1 MPGREAGHPL
11 GTRMIR
17 FIATRLVGMVLVLI
31 VVSLVTFLI
40 FQAVPLL
47 AKASPVYYYIGK
59 APATP
64 ELLRSLTHRFGFDQP
79 LPVQYWSFLAGI
91 FGKNITDGTSA
102 PVPCPFP
109 CFGYSFRRNELV
121 STLIVQALPVTI
133 SLCVGAALLWLI
145 GGLAIGTASGLRP
158 GSFIDR
164 AGMTTALGAVSL
176 PIFFTGPVALLL
188 FVYTLNWIP
197 EGQGYVPITQNVG
210 GWFLSLILPW
220 LCLAFL
226 FAALYARL
234 TRANVLETM
243 NEDYIRTA
251 RAKGLDRR
259 TIIVKH
265 GLRSALTPIVTI
277 FGIDIGTLIGTTI
290 ITETVFNL
298 RGLGAL
304 SIQAIS
310 NQDLPVL
317 LGVTV
322 VAALALVVANFIVD
336 LLYAVIDPRVTV

>member
-1 MPGREAGHPL
+1 
-11 GTRMIR
+11 MIR
-17 FIATRLVGMVLVLI
+17 FIVSRLIGMVLVLI

-47 AKASPVYYYIGK
+47 SKSSPVYYYIGK

-64 ELLRSLTHRFGFDQP
+64 ELLKSLTHRFGFDQP
-79 LPVQYWSFLAGI
+79 LPAQYWSYLAGF
-91 FGKNITDGTSA
+91 FGKTITDGTST
-102 PVPCPFP
+102 PVACHFP

-121 STLIVQALPVTI
+121 STLIAQALPVTI
-133 SLCVGAALLWLI
+133 SLCVGAAILWLL
-145 GGLAIGTASGLRP
+145 GGLVIGTLSGLKP
-158 GSFIDR
+158 GSFTDR
-164 AGMTTALGAVSL
+164 AGMTGALAAVSL

-188 FVYTLNWIP
+188 FVYTLGWLPDN
-197 EGQGYVPITQNVG
+197 GGYVDIWVDPVK
-210 GWFLSLILPW
+210 WFTSLLLPW

-234 TRANVLETM
+234 TRSNVLETM
-243 NEDYIRTA
+243 GEDYIRTA

-259 TIIVKH
+259 TIVIKH
-265 GLRSALTPIVTI
+265 GLRAALTPIVTI

-290 ITETVFNL
+290 ITEQVFNL

-304 SIQAIS
+304 SIQAI
-310 NQDLPVL
+310 QTLDLPVM

-322 VAALALVVANFIVD
+322 VAAFALVVANFIVD

>member
-1 MPGREAGHPL
+1 
-11 GTRMIR
+11 MIR
-17 FIATRLVGMVLVLI
+17 FIISRLVGMVLVLI
-31 VVSLVTFLI
+31 VVSMVTFLI

-47 AKASPVYYYIGK
+47 SKSSPVYYYIGK

-79 LPVQYWSFLAGI
+79 LPAQYWSYLAGF
-91 FGKNITDGTSA
+91 FGKSITDGTSA
-102 PVPCPFP
+102 AVNCPFP
-109 CFGYSFRRNELV
+109 CFGYSFRQNELV
-121 STLIVQALPVTI
+121 STLIGRAMPVTL
-133 SLCVGAALLWLI
+133 SLCIGAAVLWLV
-145 GGLAIGTASGLRP
+145 GGLTVGTLSGLKP
-158 GSFIDR
+158 GSFTDR
-164 AGMTTALGAVSL
+164 AGMTGALAAVSL

-188 FVYTLNWIP
+188 FVYTLGWLPDNN
-197 EGQGYVPITQNVG
+197 GYVGITVNPV
-210 GWFLSLILPW
+210 GWFLSLLLPW

-234 TRANVLETM
+234 TRSNVLETM

-259 TIIVKH
+259 TVVVKH
-265 GLRSALTPIVTI
+265 GLRAALTPIVTI

-290 ITETVFNL
+290 ITESVFNL
-298 RGLGAL
+298 RGLGSM
-304 SIQAIS
+304 SIQGIRDL
-310 NQDLPVL
+310 DLPIL

-322 VAALALVVANFIVD
+322 VAAFALVVANFIVD